1 MEIAR
6 PFLLLLLLLLPLLY
20 YGHRRSLVDLG
31 RWQRQISL
39 ALRSVIIILLILS
52 LAGLQYLKIDDRLAV
67 VFLADISDSIS
78 EDGLEEAQGF
88 IDEAMEHRGND
99 RASVVAFTD
108 VAQVLRDFA
117 HDNPTTHT
125 SEPKT
130 LETFDL
136 VETRAEWL
144 EADERAG
151 DATDIA
157 QSIEMAWGIFPADT
171 NRRIVLISDGTET
184 HGNGIRAGL
193 RGKNFGVQLDAVPIY
208 PSDVP
213 EVVMKRLDAP
223 VQVKQGE
230 PFHLEVHI
238 HSNHE
243 DFAEIRLHRNKFE
256 VAKREVRLKVGE
268 NRVSFDQTA
277 TESGMLTFDAS
288 CRSMQD
294 TRYDNNYALGIVVVS
309 GTPKVLL
316 IDENESQTRHL
327 VRVLEDADIQVN
339 VRNGLGV
346 PNELSDLQNYD
357 LLLFSDVPANRLN
370 QRQMELI
377 HTYVQD
383 LGGGFMMLGSEN
395 SFGLG
400 GYYKTPVEE
409 ILPVRTDTEKKKE
422 TPSIAMVLVIDKSG
436 SMSGI
441 KVELAKEAAR
451 ATVELLGRRDKLGV
465 IAFDGS
471 PHWISEMHT
480 AADKLYL
487 SDQIGSIRANGG
499 TNLYPALQQAYL
511 ALTETKA
518 KLKHV
523 IVLSDGHSQ
532 PGDWYGIV
540 NSMRGERI
548 TVSTVGIGSGA
559 DMNLMSN
566 IADWGSGRAYFTQD
580 AYNIP
585 QIFAKETVTASKSAI
600 IDEPFVPQVVKF
612 TQVLQ
617 GIDLDLAPFLLGYV
631 STQPRPTAEVFLVSD
646 RGDPVLASWQYGL
659 GRSVAFTSDAKARWA
674 TDWLEW
680 PGYGKFWTQL
690 ARDTMRKSATSNFQA
705 HIEQEKGA
713 AYLTVDALNA
723 EGDFLNELENDISLI
738 PPNLKKKPLDMTQS
752 APGQYELSFPVDE
765 MGAYFVNIMQKQY
778 GEPVNTQVTGTVVSY
793 PEEYLVHTANE
804 SLLKQLAAT
813 SGGKFAPLPEDVF
826 RTPEHPVSIRI
837 HLWRLLLA
845 IAAFLLL
852 LDIALRRIDF
862 RRSPQN

>member
-1 MEIAR
+1 
-6 PFLLLLLLLLPLLY
+6 
-20 YGHRRSLVDLG
+20 
-31 RWQRQISL
+31 
-39 ALRSVIIILLILS
+39 
-52 LAGLQYLKIDDRLAV
+52 
-67 VFLADISDSIS
+67 
-78 EDGLEEAQGF
+78 
-88 IDEAMEHRGND
+88 
-99 RASVVAFTD
+99 
-108 VAQVLRDFA
+108 
-117 HDNPTTHT
+117 
-125 SEPKT
+125 
-130 LETFDL
+130 
-136 VETRAEWL
+136 
-144 EADERAG
+144 
-151 DATDIA
+151 
-157 QSIEMAWGIFPADT
+157 
-171 NRRIVLISDGTET
+171 
-184 HGNGIRAGL
+184 
-193 RGKNFGVQLDAVPIY
+193 
-208 PSDVP
+208 
-213 EVVMKRLDAP
+213 
-223 VQVKQGE
+223 
-230 PFHLEVHI
+230 
-238 HSNHE
+238 
-243 DFAEIRLHRNKFE
+243 
-256 VAKREVRLKVGE
+256 
-268 NRVSFDQTA
+268 
-277 TESGMLTFDAS
+277 
-288 CRSMQD
+288 
-294 TRYDNNYALGIVVVS
+294 
-309 GTPKVLL
+309 
-316 IDENESQTRHL
+316 
-327 VRVLEDADIQVN
+327 
-339 VRNGLGV
+339 
-346 PNELSDLQNYD
+346 
-357 LLLFSDVPANRLN
+357 
-370 QRQMELI
+370 MELI

-690 ARDTMRKSATSNFQA
+690 ARDTMRKSATGNFQA